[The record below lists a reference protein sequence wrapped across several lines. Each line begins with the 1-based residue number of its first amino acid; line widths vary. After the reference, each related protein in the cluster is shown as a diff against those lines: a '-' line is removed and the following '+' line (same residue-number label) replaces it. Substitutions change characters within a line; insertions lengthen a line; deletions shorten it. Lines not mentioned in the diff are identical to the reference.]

1 MTTDARA
8 PFPDPSGPIEF
19 RPDMPVWARIR
30 NTGTRV
36 FIARFDD
43 DVWGL
48 NPIVQKPTIGSVK
61 LLFTKAP
68 PVFKEAL
75 KAQAYCMLDRP
86 LPLEMLNAGHGAKEY
101 LAATTIRARLSGAVM
116 PFTRLLDERG
126 VTRLC
131 DVRAADFQ
139 AYRDMLET
147 SGIGP
152 RRLDQQLFALTCA
165 SLYGMYLPDTD
176 RLPLPPWGRPQARRI
191 PRGPARTTQVNMTS
205 PIDRATMVML
215 LVWSLRFIEDLSD
228 DILRADEE
236 RQARMA
242 RLRTRAR
249 PGDRARAIAGLE
261 QLRQAGKQLPA
272 VRLGRRDQLGRGN
285 QRAAMYLASELD
297 VSTTVLNSLLRRSP
311 WRDMSIG
318 AGAPLENVP
327 IEGQIAGKPW
337 AESVDFYEVP
347 ELVSH
352 LAVACLITI
361 AYLSGMR
368 VEEWRALKRG
378 CCLRTE
384 ASSEAPERFEIWSE
398 AFKGVTDSQGDTIPE
413 GSVRDHPWWVVE
425 EVHTAVAILERIQPD
440 ELLLSARA
448 LSPRNASRDRSV
460 DTAIVSRHIAA
471 FVEWCNAAADRLELA
486 GNRIPPDP
494 VGPITGMRFRQ
505 TTARDIAETEESPGQ
520 ALMALNR
527 QFDHKTIAQTM
538 AYTGVA
544 SGAADI
550 LEVQRELARH
560 NRRLARGEA
569 LAAGDTVSGPAT
581 EQYIEV
587 VGQYH
592 DAFQG
597 MSLTDR
603 EAEQLRK
610 NPGVE
615 IYDNP
620 GQCLGCAYRPGLAR
634 CHRSGASDSE
644 VERGPVIRRCDPQC
658 GNVFHTDLHIEQRRR
673 EIERLERQLPHVPGP
688 MQERMLEDIEEHKA
702 VIAEHE
708 RTGIQAPSAQER
720 EVL

>member
-19 RPDMPVWARIR
+19 RPDMPVWARMR
-30 NTGTRV
+30 STDTRV

-43 DVWGL
+43 DVWSL

-61 LLFTKAP
+61 LFFTKDKVP

-101 LAATTIRARLSGAVM
+101 LAATTIRARLSGTVV

-131 DVRAADFQ
+131 DVRDADFQ

-147 SGIGP
+147 SGI
-152 RRLDQQLFALTCA
+152 RQHELDYRLFALTCA

-176 RLPLPPWGRPQARRI
+176 RLPLPPWGRPQARRT
-191 PRGPARTTQVNMTS
+191 PRGPARTTQVNTTS

-228 DILRADEE
+228 DILRAAEE

-242 RLRTRAR
+242 CLRTRAR
-249 PGDRARAIAGLE
+249 RGDRARAIAGLE

-272 VRLGRRDQLGRGN
+272 VRKGRRN
-285 QRAAMYLASELD
+285 QRAVMYLASELD
-297 VSTTVLNSLLRRSP
+297 VSRTVLNTLLPRSP

-318 AGAPLENVP
+318 AGAPLDNVP

-337 AESVDFYEVP
+337 VDSVDFYEVP
-347 ELVSH
+347 KLVNH

-378 CCLRTE
+378 GCWRTE

-398 AFKGVTDSQGDTIPE
+398 TFKGVTDSQGNTIPE

-425 EVHTAVAILERIQPD
+425 EVHTAVAILERIHPH

-448 LSPRNASRDRSV
+448 FGLGGSGSRDRSV
-460 DTAIVSRHIAA
+460 ATSQVTHHIAA
-471 FVEWCNAAADRLELA
+471 FVEWCNAAADRLQLA

-494 VGPITGMRFRQ
+494 VGPISGRRFRQ
-505 TTARDIAETEESPGQ
+505 TIARDIAEAEESPGQ

-527 QFDHKTIAQTM
+527 QLDHKTIAQTM
-538 AYTGVA
+538 AYVGVA

-620 GQCLGCAYRPGLAR
+620 GQCLGCAYRPGPAR

-644 VERGPVIRRCDPQC
+644 VERGPVISRCDPQC
-658 GNVFHTDLHIEQRRR
+658 RNVFHTDLHIEQRRR